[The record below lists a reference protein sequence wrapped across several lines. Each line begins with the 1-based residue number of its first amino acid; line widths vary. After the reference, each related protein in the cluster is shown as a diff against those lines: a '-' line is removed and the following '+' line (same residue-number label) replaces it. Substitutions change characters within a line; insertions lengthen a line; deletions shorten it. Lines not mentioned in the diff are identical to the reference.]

1 MFSKIM
7 IPTDGSILGDI
18 AATEGIKM
26 AAKLGAEVVIIH
38 IVREYD
44 KAGVSKSMSKAE
56 YEEAAKVTGRKILQP
71 LEELAQK
78 MKVKYKTILGMANH
92 IALAVV
98 REAKECGCD
107 LIFIG
112 SNGCGGWDHLLVGS
126 VSNKVLASAEI
137 PVLVYRL
144 REDQVP
150 ADAPEYHSSS
160 VFVFPPA

>member
-1 MFSKIM
+1 MFSKVM
-7 IPTDGSILGDI
+7 IPTDGSILGEI
-18 AATEGIKM
+18 AATEGIKL
-26 AAKLGAEVVIIH
+26 ASKVGAEVIIIH
-38 IVREYD
+38 VVREYD
-44 KAGVSKSMSKAE
+44 KSGVNKSVSKEE
-56 YEEAAKVTGRKILQP
+56 YEASAKVAGRKILEP
-71 LEELAQK
+71 LEKLAQK
-78 MKVKYKTILGMANH
+78 MKVKCTSILGMANH
-92 IALAVV
+92 IALAIV
-98 REAKECGCD
+98 REAKEYGCD

-126 VSNKVLASAEI
+126 VSNKVLASAEV

>member
-7 IPTDGSILGDI
+7 IPTDGSILGEI
-18 AATEGIKM
+18 AATEGIRM
-26 AAKLGAEVVIIH
+26 AGKLGAEVVIIH

-44 KAGVSKSMSKAE
+44 KSGMSKSMSKAE
-56 YEEAAKVTGRKILQP
+56 YEEAAKIAGRKILLP
-71 LEELAQK
+71 LEELATK
-78 MKVKYKTILGMANH
+78 SKVKFTTILGMANH

-150 ADAPEYHSSS
+150 ADAPEYHCSS
-160 VFVFPPA
+160 VFVFPG

>member
-7 IPTDGSILGDI
+7 IPTDGSILGEI

-26 AAKLGAEVVIIH
+26 AGKLGAEVFLIH
-38 IVREYD
+38 VVREYD
-44 KAGVSKSMSKAE
+44 KSGAGKSMSKTE
-56 YEEAAKVTGRKILQP
+56 YEEAAKAAGRKVLEP
-71 LEELAQK
+71 LEQLARK
-78 MKVKYKTILGMANH
+78 MQVKYKSILGMANH

-98 REAKECGCD
+98 REAKEYGCD

-150 ADAPEYHSSS
+150 ADAPEYYSSS